1 MNRPESIVLLFFFS
15 SLLVRSPRI
24 EISITK
30 TWRNRHLKLN
40 DVKKTS
46 NLVCFSASFRVFSF
60 WHFTCYSLC
69 SLFVLAANE
78 LNCLIVFITMYRNSF
93 GIACNYSNARSDF
106 AQNNTKKNTHSRFL
120 CSQNIWSKHM
130 RSTYISHRSIRR
142 VALIILVKLSNEIKN
157 SGSCDLAKRVTK
169 VSSMLA
175 LFSLWWW
182 VNSQQTLF
190 SMALLEFVD
199 PICCGLNYVQ

>member
-1 MNRPESIVLLFFFS
+1 MFIFNEFCHFVSLEKFGFDLFFCEPARIDCFIVFFS

-106 AQNNTKKNTHSRFL
+106 AQNNTKKIHIHVFYVVKTYGQNTWEAHTFHIDRFEESRWL
-120 CSQNIWSKHM
+120 YWWNSAMKLKIQGHVIWLK
-130 RSTYISHRSIRR
+130 
-142 VALIILVKLSNEIKN
+142 E
-157 SGSCDLAKRVTK
+157 
-169 VSSMLA
+169 
-175 LFSLWWW
+175 
-182 VNSQQTLF
+182 
-190 SMALLEFVD
+190 
-199 PICCGLNYVQ
+199 